1 MPPIK
6 KKSNEVN
13 NARQL
18 MDVVETNK
26 WNKFKNT
33 MSIKTLMKTITN
45 VYNEKAKTLKRVDQ
59 QEHTNFAEFV
69 YEIFLTSVG
78 FANIADQKFL
88 IFILS
93 LDHYK
98 DHFRVNMFC
107 KFLGLIEGQN
117 YKMVDINKFVQGF
130 KFLEQSDTG
139 KKKTKPDMSLTRV

>member
-1 MPPIK
+1 
-6 KKSNEVN
+6 
-13 NARQL
+13 

-107 KFLGLIEGQN
+107 KFLGLIEG
-117 YKMVDINKFVQGF
+117 
-130 KFLEQSDTG
+130 
-139 KKKTKPDMSLTRV
+139 